1 MIRIGIDTGGTF
13 TDLVAF
19 APDGGSLAFHKVVST
34 PDDPARGI
42 IRGLREIVDRIGARA
57 GEIELLV
64 HGTTVATNAVLQR
77 AGARVALIT
86 TAGFRDVLQIQRQD
100 RPRLY
105 DLRGRRARPLVPR
118 ALRYELRERVRFDG
132 SVQTPLDRAQLAG
145 LIDALRRE
153 RVDAVAVGL
162 LHSYANPAHE
172 QAVGRALAERLPEAA
187 VCLSHELAGEQGEY
201 ERFST
206 CAMNAFVQPVIAR
219 YLGRLERSLAAHGAA
234 APLFIMK
241 SSGGVTSALAA
252 ARRAVET
259 VLSGPAGGIV
269 AGAAVARADA
279 DYRNLITADMG
290 GTSFDVGVVQE
301 GFARDTEMGGLAIS
315 VPMLDIHSIG
325 AGGGSIGWI
334 DAGGALRVGPHSAGA
349 RPGPACYGLGG
360 AEPTVTDANLALG
373 RLGAESLL
381 GGGMAVDPEAAR
393 RALHDRL
400 AAPLRITVEAAAEG
414 MIRVVNAA
422 MTAAIRKL
430 TVERGH
436 DPRAF
441 ALCPFGGAGPLH
453 GAELAAELGIGRTI
467 VPLAPGVNSALGLL
481 MTNLREDRIAT
492 FVRRLDRT
500 AAPELERLFAQ
511 LEKAARAG
519 LRQPAAGAGGL
530 RLTRSLGQR
539 YLGQRYELPVA
550 VEPGPLQPDRIAE
563 QFHAE
568 HERTYGYARREHP
581 VEVHSAWVSA
591 EVDLQPLRLPPAPRA
606 NGRPEPAALRQ
617 VHFAGRSYET
627 PVFRRGALAA
637 GAALTGPAIIEQLDA
652 TTALWPGQR
661 LQVDRYGQLL
671 LGPPEPAAPP
681 ENAS

>member
-1 MIRIGIDTGGTF
+1 MIRVGIDTGGTF
-13 TDLVAF
+13 TDVVAF
-19 APDGGSLAFHKVVST
+19 APEGGTLAFHKVVST
-34 PDDPARGI
+34 PEDPARGI
-42 IRGLREIVDRIGARA
+42 IRGIREIVARVGARA
-57 GEIELLV
+57 DEIELLV

-118 ALRYELRERVRFDG
+118 ALRYELHERVRFDG
-132 SVQTPLDRAQLAG
+132 SVQTPLDRGQLDG
-145 LIDALRRE
+145 LVDRLRRE
-153 RVDAVAVGL
+153 RVEAVAVGL

-172 QAVGRALAERLPEAA
+172 LEVGRVLAQRLPETE
-187 VCLSHELAGEQGEY
+187 VCLSHAVAGEQGEY

-206 CAMNAFVQPVIAR
+206 CAMNAFVQPVIGR
-219 YLGRLERSLAAHGAA
+219 YLGRLEQGLAAHGVA

-241 SSGGVTSALAA
+241 SSGGVMSAPAA

-259 VLSGPAGGIV
+259 VMSGPAGGLV
-269 AGAAVARADA
+269 AGVASARSETGC
-279 DYRNLITADMG
+279 RNLITADMG
-290 GTSFDVGVVQE
+290 GTSFDVGVVHDGAV

-315 VPMLDIHSIG
+315 VPMLDIHSVG

-360 AEPTVTDANLALG
+360 AEPTVTDANLVLG

-381 GGGMAVDPEAAR
+381 GGGMAIDAEAAR
-393 RALHDRL
+393 RAIHDRL
-400 AAPLRITVEAAAEG
+400 AGPLRISVEAAAEG
-414 MIRVVNAA
+414 MIQVVNAA

-436 DPRAF
+436 DPREF

-467 VPLAPGVNSALGLL
+467 VPLAPGVNSAIGLL
-481 MTNLREDRIAT
+481 MTDLREDRIAT

-500 AAPELERLFAQ
+500 TATELEQVFAALEESARDRLRPSAN
-511 LEKAARAG
+511 
-519 LRQPAAGAGGL
+519 GAGEL
-530 RLTRSLGQR
+530 RLTRALGQR

-550 VEPGPLQPDRIAE
+550 VEPGPLDLGRIAE
-563 QFHAE
+563 RFHAE
-568 HERTYGYARREHP
+568 HERTYGYARAEHP

-591 EVDLQPLRLPPAPRA
+591 EADLLPLRLPRA
-606 NGRPEPAALRQ
+606 AHASGDPEPAAVRL
-617 VHFAGRSYET
+617 VHFAGAGRET
-627 PVFRRGALAA
+627 PVFQREALGA
-637 GAALTGPAIIEQLDA
+637 GATLTGPAIIEQLDA

-661 LQVDRYGQLL
+661 LEVDRHGQLL
-671 LGPPEPAAPP
+671 LGPLES
-681 ENAS
+681 AS

>member
-13 TDLVAF
+13 TDLVAYT
-19 APDGGSLAFHKVVST
+19 PDGGGLAFHKVVST

-42 IRGLREIVDRIGARA
+42 IRGIREVVDRIGAGA

-105 DLRGRRARPLVPR
+105 DLRGRRAPPLVPR
-118 ALRYELRERVRFDG
+118 ALRFELRERVRFDG
-132 SVQTPLDRAQLAG
+132 SVQTPLDHAQLDG
-145 LIDALRRE
+145 LIDALGRE

-172 QAVGRALAERLPEAA
+172 QAVGRALAERLPGAA

-219 YLGRLERSLAAHGAA
+219 YLGRLEQSLAAYGAN

-241 SSGGVTSALAA
+241 SSGGVTSARAA

-259 VLSGPAGGIV
+259 VLSGPAGGLV
-269 AGAAVARADA
+269 AGAAAARSDA

-290 GTSFDVGVVQE
+290 GTSFDVGVVRE
-301 GFARDTEMGGLAIS
+301 GSVGFARDTEMGGLAIS

-360 AEPTVTDANLALG
+360 EEPTVTDANLVLG

-481 MTNLREDRIAT
+481 MTNLREDRVAT
-492 FVRRLDRT
+492 FVRRLDGT
-500 AAPELERLFAQ
+500 TAPELERLFGEMEA
-511 LEKAARAG
+511 AARAR
-519 LRQPAAGAGGL
+519 LRQPATGAGRL

-568 HERTYGYARREHP
+568 HERAYGYARREHP

-606 NGRPEPAALRQ
+606 GGRPEPAAVRP

-627 PVFRRGALAA
+627 PVFQRGALAA

-652 TTALWPGQR
+652 TTALWPRQR

-671 LGPPEPAAPP
+671 L